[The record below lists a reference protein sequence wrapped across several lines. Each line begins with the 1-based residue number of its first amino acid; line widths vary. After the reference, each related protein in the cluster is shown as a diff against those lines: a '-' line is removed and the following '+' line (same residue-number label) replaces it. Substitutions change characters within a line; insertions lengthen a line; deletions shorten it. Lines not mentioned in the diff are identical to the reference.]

1 MKNPLQG
8 ILSRKPVQQ
17 MENPIP
23 TPNQKKSIPINYAVK
38 YFQYGESL
46 ADPIFRPLGSYSQFV
61 SPKVSFK
68 RMINVYED
76 DPEIQFGLDFSVA
89 VSVGAGHYFTAKTD
103 ALANYVEQFA
113 KDINLDFICQTA
125 GRETLGYGNSIW
137 QYIDLYRDPK
147 AYDVIKQLPLSS
159 LQRIWWNGFG
169 TNATIDHYEFQGYT
183 IEKLL
188 PQELIH
194 FRWRVS
200 DASPF
205 GLGVI
210 QPLVTQVQY
219 TYNKAGE
226 DETRERMSIIDI
238 KRSVQDMLHKS
249 LRRYQRRV
257 IYNLKNA
264 QPSQAQAAQSTLDT
278 LDDEQDFVIPG
289 EMQPF
294 EIGAMARAM
303 DTESFEKIYSN
314 EIIKALGTPT
324 SRLYEKGAL
333 TEASAQSAKQVALMN
348 LMGFQRQMKRMIER
362 LIIKPWYQANPLRD
376 ANGVIIPWTGTGIE
390 LNWGINEKP
399 EMNAQDFA
407 SLVSQLMPGP
417 KKEEMIY
424 KYLAHA
430 GIEVNSEENNA
441 SLNR

>member
-1 MKNPLQG
+1 MKLLG
-8 ILSRKPVQQ
+8 LF
-17 MENPIP
+17 
-23 TPNQKKSIPINYAVK
+23 QKKAPQSAPIIQQHQKKGIPINAAVK
-38 YFQYGESL
+38 YFQYGQAMS
-46 ADPIFRPLGSYSQFV
+46 DPIFKPISSYSQFV
-61 SPKVSFK
+61 APKVSFT
-68 RMINVYED
+68 RMIDVYED

-89 VSVGAGHYFTAKTD
+89 VSVGAGYFFTAKKD
-103 ALANYVEQFA
+103 SVAEYVEQFA

-137 QYIDLYRDPK
+137 QYVDLYRDPK
-147 AYDVIKQLPLSS
+147 AYDILKQLPLSA
-159 LQRIWWNGFG
+159 LKRIWWNGYG
-169 TNATIDHYEFQGYT
+169 TEATIDHYEFQGYT
-183 IEKLL
+183 IERLQ

-200 DASPF
+200 NASPF

-210 QPLVTQVQY
+210 QPLVMNVPY
-219 TYNKAGE
+219 HYSKAGE
-226 DETRERMSIIDI
+226 EEIRERMSIIDI

-264 QPSQAQAAQSTLDT
+264 QPSQAQAAQSALDT
-278 LDDEQDFVIPG
+278 LEDEQDFVIPG
-289 EMQPF
+289 DMDAI

-333 TEASAQSAKQVALMN
+333 TEASANSAKQVALMN
-348 LMGFQRQMKRMIER
+348 LMGFQRQFKRMIER
-362 LIIKPWYQANPLRD
+362 FVVKPWYQANPLKD
-376 ANGVIIPWTGTGIE
+376 ANGVIIPWNSTGIE
-390 LNWGINEKP
+390 MNWGINEKP

-407 SLVSQLMPGP
+407 TLVAQLGPTP
-417 KKEEMIY
+417 KKDEMIF
-424 KYLAHA
+424 KYLANA
-430 GIEVNSEENNA
+430 GIEVNSEEQ
-441 SLNR
+441 LQL